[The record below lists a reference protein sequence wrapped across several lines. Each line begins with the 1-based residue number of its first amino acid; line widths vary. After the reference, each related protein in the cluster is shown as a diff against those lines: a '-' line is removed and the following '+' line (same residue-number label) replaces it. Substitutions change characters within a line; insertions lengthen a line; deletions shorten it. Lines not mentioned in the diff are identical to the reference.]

1 MKYSKI
7 LYMCADAGKFIKNIN
22 INPCRN
28 CKFFIP
34 DATDIDFTS
43 GYNRCSN
50 FGVKNI
56 VSDKIIFDYTDSCRN
71 DESKC
76 GLEGKFF
83 EKEPNLY
90 SKMVLHK
97 IRTPLFKV
105 LLFSGLW
112 MVLLISYKSQ

>member
-1 MKYSKI
+1 
-7 LYMCADAGKFIKNIN
+7 MCADAGKFIKNIN

-34 DATDIDFTS
+34 DTTDIDFTS

-97 IRTPLFKV
+97 IRTPTFKIIYIFGFCFV
-105 LLFSGLW
+105 LLY
-112 MVLLISYKSQ
+112 SYKHQ